1 MFVAKFKIETIVRIW
16 KVIITDIHLGWPCVC
31 SPTWNVVA
39 PCPLKNVKINKCS
52 LFLTMLILFYTP
64 SSSFDVF
71 KRQSRFTVPSM
82 DLSILVPFEVLT
94 WNLFKSEA
102 NENILHSFL
111 RNVHFRFP
119 CFNDLLVI
127 HWPHPYSTTTTTM
140 QVIMLRR
147 PMTTKICP
155 INPCNNERPCPK
167 MEQHSNWKNP
177 CALYF
182 EMNKFHKTNHVIKS
196 NDRKYIR
203 KIVD

>member
-1 MFVAKFKIETIVRIW
+1 
-16 KVIITDIHLGWPCVC
+16 
-31 SPTWNVVA
+31 
-39 PCPLKNVKINKCS
+39 
-52 LFLTMLILFYTP
+52 
-64 SSSFDVF
+64 
-71 KRQSRFTVPSM
+71 
-82 DLSILVPFEVLT
+82 
-94 WNLFKSEA
+94 
-102 NENILHSFL
+102 
-111 RNVHFRFP
+111 
-119 CFNDLLVI
+119 
-127 HWPHPYSTTTTTM
+127 M